1 MEHARII
8 PSNVPR
14 DRVVDFDIH
23 DFTIRDGD
31 YARTLKSLTA
41 PGMADLLW
49 SPHKGGHWIVTR
61 TAGIEM
67 VLNDHEH
74 FSSATAGPV
83 KPVMEHPQ
91 QGKCPFSF
99 KRWFGSKARIN
110 ANLAKAPL
118 VPLQLD
124 PPEHAKYRRMIADA
138 FTPRALAP
146 ILADT
151 RAFAIELIEGFK
163 SRGEC
168 EFFHA
173 FGHQV
178 PLANFLK
185 LMDLPMKDREFLVQV
200 VGESM
205 HGGKKGTERA
215 SRKLVEYGMRKVRER
230 RAAPGSDLISSIA
243 AAQVDGKLLD
253 DPTIAG
259 MVRLILLAG
268 FDTVASMLG
277 FFAHFFATNPVH
289 RHELINK
296 PELIP
301 NAIEELLRRFA
312 NAMLSRVVRKDFDYG
327 GVTLRKGD
335 LVAVPTALAGLDER
349 EIEEPLKVDFTRPQP
364 NHAAFG
370 NGPHRC
376 LGASVAREELR
387 IFLEEW
393 LKRIPDF
400 EVKPGVEIKVVTNGP
415 LATIASLPL
424 CWKVGVRV

>member
-1 MEHARII
+1 MEQSGDI

-14 DRVVDFDIH
+14 DRVVDFDIY

-41 PGMADLLW
+41 RGLADLLW
-49 SPHKGGHWIVTR
+49 TPHKGGHWIVTR
-61 TAGIEM
+61 AAGIKTI
-67 VLNDHEH
+67 LSDHDH

-83 KPVMEHPQ
+83 KPVMEQ
-91 QGKCPFSF
+91 SQKRECPFSF
-99 KRWFGSKARIN
+99 KKWFGSKAHVN
-110 ANLAKAPL
+110 PNLAKAPL
-118 VPLQLD
+118 VPLQID
-124 PPEHAKYRRMIADA
+124 PPEHAKYRKMIADA
-138 FTPRALAP
+138 FAPGVLAP

-151 RAFAIELIEGFK
+151 RAFAIELIESFK

-173 FGHQV
+173 FAHQV
-178 PLANFLK
+178 PVANFLK
-185 LMDLPMKDREFLVQV
+185 LVDLPTKDREFLVQV
-200 VGESM
+200 VGASM
-205 HGGKKGTERA
+205 HGSKRGTERA

-230 RAAPGSDLISSIA
+230 RAAPGSDLISSIS

-277 FFAHFFATNPVH
+277 FFAHFFAHNPTH

-312 NAMLSRVVRKDFDYG
+312 NVMLSREVRQDFDYG

-335 LVAVPTALAGLDER
+335 MVAVPTALAGLDER
-349 EIEEPLKVDFTRPQP
+349 KIEDPLKVDFTRFRP
-364 NHAAFG
+364 HHTAFG
-370 NGPHRC
+370 DGPHRC

-393 LKRIPDF
+393 LKRIPNF
-400 EVKPGVEIKVVTNGP
+400 EVKPDFEIRVVTNGP
-415 LATIASLPL
+415 LATITSLPL
-424 CWKVGVRV
+424 RWKVG